1 MPVDETSLDASL
13 DTIIEIPT
21 IASVVAT
28 SQRRDGR
35 DRVITNDSAPVI
47 SGALPSA
54 TTVPIATP
62 VERTAAKKVAP

>member
-1 MPVDETSLDASL
+1 M
-13 DTIIEIPT
+13 PT

>member
-28 SQRRDGR
+28 SQRSDGR
-35 DRVITNDSAPVI
+35 DRFITNDSAPVI

-62 VERTAAKKVAP
+62 VERTAAKNVAP